1 MKRISTYLL
10 SLLLFSC
17 NNNVTFEPHN
27 STKKVIY
34 PSDNPAE
41 RVVWEQIRFRNPET
55 GKIPSDMRRKEMTFA
70 RLYLCQISYQ
80 SRIGFIEDHIM

>member
-41 RVVWEQIRFRNPET
+41 RVIWEQIRFRNPET

-70 RLYLCQISYQ
+70 KTIPASDKISK
-80 SRIGFIEDHIM
+80 SMEKPFNL